1 MSIIYLFSGL
11 KLVNRC
17 FFALV
22 LRNTAGL
29 GGVCNR
35 LRMPVQTLESGDADA

>member
-1 MSIIYLFSGL
+1 MF
-11 KLVNRC
+11 